1 MKPIVVRKVTFPDG
15 RVDVLGKPI
24 RHKVF
29 EDGVTYEATQIL
41 EKNVQGGTG
50 VKAQIG
56 CPAAGKTGT
65 VDNFTDAWF
74 VGFTPRL
81 VSSVWVGHPKDPYP
95 LGPNAQGG
103 AIAAPIWGAYMK
115 SARGK
120 FCGDF
125 PKPKVPFSA
134 QPFFGKFSRSGAKT
148 SKDQQ
153 PGQPDAGQQGV
164 APEANGQG
172 TGNGRHAVPARRLL
186 GPAAAGA
193 EHPAASGDARPR
205 PPRRRTGQGGTTG
218 AYTRLILLGTVPR
231 GMAKEEKVEFEGE
244 VIEALPNAM
253 FRVKLDNDH
262 VVLGHVA
269 GKMRRFRI
277 RILPGDRVRVE
288 LSPYDLDRARI
299 VYRHR

>member
-1 MKPIVVRKVTFPDG
+1 MQ
-15 RVDVLGKPI
+15 
-24 RHKVF
+24 
-29 EDGVTYEATQIL
+29 A
-41 EKNVQGGTG
+41 GTG
-50 VKAQIG
+50 TAAQIG

-65 VDNFTDAWF
+65 VDNYTDAWF

-81 VSSVWVGHPKDPYP
+81 VTSVWVGHPKDPYP
-95 LGPNAQGG
+95 LGPGAAGG
-103 AIAAPIWGAYMK
+103 VVAAPIWGRYMK
-115 SARGK
+115 SAHGK

-125 PKPKVPFSA
+125 PQPKVPFAA
-134 QPFFGKFSRSGAKT
+134 QPFFGKYSRTGAKEQHPRRAAARR
-148 SKDQQ
+148 DAAGHAARPRR
-153 PGQPDAGQQGV
+153 PGHDRQ
-164 APEANGQG
+164 ERR
-172 TGNGRHAVPARRLL
+172 RHEVPARRVR
-186 GPAAAGA
+186 GAAADDA
-193 EHPAASGDARPR
+193 EHRAAARDEPRAGHPGRRHGRSGAQPW
-205 PPRRRTGQGGTTG
+205 
-218 AYTRLILLGTVPR
+218 LILLGTVPR

-244 VIEALPNAM
+244 VVEALPNAM